1 MGTQPQGTTK
11 VPFTGRGRDLR
22 SVAVFR
28 AVMWVE
34 HASWTLNHA
43 AVHGGAI
50 ATNLGS

>member
-1 MGTQPQGTTK
+1 MRARPRGITR
-11 VPFTGRGRDLR
+11 VLITGRGRDLCG
-22 SVAVFR
+22 VAVFR